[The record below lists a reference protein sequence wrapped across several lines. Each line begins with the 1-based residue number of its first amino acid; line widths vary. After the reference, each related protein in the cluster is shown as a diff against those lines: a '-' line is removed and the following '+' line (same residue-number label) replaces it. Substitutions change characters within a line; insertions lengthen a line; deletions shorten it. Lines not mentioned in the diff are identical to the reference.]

1 MQVIRNNDEINQ
13 LINDHPAM
21 VYLHPLVA
29 LAETKVPRI
38 CSVRECEAE
47 VDILSEVVSS
57 AVYLRWVNQLLFLF

>member
-1 MQVIRNNDEINQ
+1 MQEIRNNDEINQ
-13 LINDHPAM
+13 VINDHPAM
-21 VYLHPLVA
+21 VYLNPLVA

-57 AVYLRWVNQLLFLF
+57 AVYLRWVNQLLILF